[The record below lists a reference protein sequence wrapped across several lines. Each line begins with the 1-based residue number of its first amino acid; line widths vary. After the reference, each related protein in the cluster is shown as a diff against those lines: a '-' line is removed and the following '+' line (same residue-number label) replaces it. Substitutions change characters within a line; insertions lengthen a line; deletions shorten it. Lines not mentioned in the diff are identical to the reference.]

1 MKMVEIFWYE
11 EEKRLQICDEGGQS
25 REFYVLE
32 MLFLSQDSC
41 RDYTGKEWEYI
52 EYKVRIQCRQDD
64 NFRTCR
70 IRHYPQKMKWFILER
85 FEEYL

>member
-11 EEKRLQICDEGGQS
+11 EEKRLQICDKGGQS
-25 REFYVLE
+25 REFDVLE
-32 MLFLSQDSC
+32 MLFLSQD
-41 RDYTGKEWEYI
+41 I
-52 EYKVRIQCRQDD
+52 EYKVRIQCRMDD

-85 FEEYL
+85 FEKYL